1 MNHHL
6 SFIIHHSTLVFTIL
20 ATLLAIPTEASAY
33 DFSAVAPSGQTLYYN
48 IVDNTVTVTSQTN
61 SYPYYST
68 RPTGDIT
75 IPDNVEFNN
84 VIYPVTAIG
93 TNAFGFCS
101 DITSVTVPSSV
112 TIIGADA
119 FSNCYNIES
128 INILGAVTY
137 IGNEAF
143 ISCNRLSS
151 FTIPNT
157 VSSIGREAFT
167 ACYDLTSIFIP
178 ASVTSIGYGIFSSCH
193 NLASITVD
201 ENNPVYDSR
210 DNCNAIIKSS
220 ENVLVSGCQNTI
232 IPNSVTAISN
242 NAFEGLVNL
251 TAITIPTS
259 VVSIGSYAFYASGL
273 TSIDIPSSVSVI
285 EQATFL
291 NCYSL
296 ASISFSSSLTTIKK
310 YAFQGC
316 SALTTLTIPNNITSI
331 EESAFG
337 ECGGLTSIV
346 VSEGNPNYDSR
357 NNCNAIIE
365 TSTNTL
371 IAGSNNTVIPSDV
384 TSLGKK
390 TFFGCHFTSFTIP
403 ASVSFIDDYA
413 LFACYNLNEL
423 YIQAEVPPTLGEQA
437 FFGMDINTP
446 VYVPCGSLVDYRAA
460 DGWSQ
465 FTNIQEV
472 FNYTV
477 SVSGNDDAMGTAAV
491 TTDPTCANNSA
502 TITATPDCGYR
513 FVRWENAA
521 GVTVSTDNPCTL
533 TVSQDT
539 TLTAVFETLQAV
551 DYAESPSGHILY
563 YRIMNGNAQVTWQTR
578 CDPRYTNLN
587 GDLVIPDS
595 VTLNSVK
602 YKVSSIRDSAFFRC
616 TGLTSVV
623 IPNTVSSIGDNAFE
637 GCSNM
642 ASVTIPNSV
651 TYISTRTFCGSGL
664 TSVTIPN
671 SVTVIGRS
679 AFHACG
685 QMASVIIPNS
695 VTSIDMEAFRQ
706 TGLTSVTIPNS
717 VRTIGGAAFAECPRL
732 ESVTLPDSI
741 TELEFWVLM
750 GCSSLSSITIPSSVT
765 SIDLHAFSWSGNV
778 TSIVVES
785 GNEVY
790 DSRENCNAIIETASN
805 KLFIGCM
812 NTVIPNTVTSIG
824 DEAFDRCFRLS
835 SITIPSSVTSI
846 GNSAF
851 TNCTGLTEITTLAT
865 TPPVLGNNVFSN
877 VPTDIPVYVPCG
889 SLASY
894 QAADGWSN
902 FTNIQIRTVDNL
914 AASNVLRNM
923 ATLSWTDNANTG
935 WNVEFD
941 AVDFDPGTG
950 HMTPVHVTD
959 TFAILTGLDSATTYH
974 AYVYPDC
981 GTEIVYRH
989 VTFTTLAASPATV
1002 PYSCDFEFDG
1012 ANGWDLVNGSQANYW
1027 MVGNDVN
1034 NGGSRSLY
1042 ITNDGA
1048 ANAYTITSTSY
1059 SFATRTF
1066 SLAAGNY
1073 FCSYD
1078 WKAQGESSYDFI
1090 RVALVPIDVQL
1101 TAGDYSGFNNTSAVP
1116 AGSIALD
1123 GSYRQNLQ
1131 ENWQNHFEEFTV
1143 TTPGLYK
1150 LVFLWRNDGSVGTQ
1164 PPAAIDNVVLGTNS
1178 CPRVNNVAVIPT
1190 DNSINLTWTPGG
1202 TETSWRVTIG
1212 DTSAVVDAPAYTATG
1227 LEANTLYTIRVYSMC
1242 GVGDTSRA
1250 YSLTARTRCSPLP
1263 VPYTEDFESY
1273 ESGSGNPISP
1283 CWTKGTN
1290 SATAYP
1296 YPYATNAVSGQR
1308 SLYFHAYHPSSAT
1321 STAVFSYAAL
1331 PLLQQPVN
1339 TLQLNF
1345 KVRRYATVTDY
1356 YTTRL
1361 VIGVMTDPTDISTF
1375 FPMDTLDLKDAAA
1388 SSIHEYEYSFNNY
1401 SGNGQYIAIYDE
1413 VPPLYAGKTYSYSY
1427 AYVDDV
1433 MVEAIPSCPRVRD
1446 LAASD
1451 ILLSSA
1457 TLSWTDNANTGWN
1470 VEFGSVDFVPGT
1482 GYMTPVHVPDTFAIL
1497 TGLDS
1502 ATTYHAYVYPDCG
1515 TEIVYRH
1522 ATFTTLAASP
1532 ATVPYSCD
1540 FEFDGVNGW
1549 DLVNGSQANYW
1560 MVGNDVNNGGSRSL
1574 YITNDGATNAYTVTS
1589 TSYSFAARAFD
1600 LAAGNYFC
1608 TYDWKAQGES
1618 SYDFIRAALVP
1629 INVQLTAGDYCGF
1642 NNTSAVP
1649 VGSIAL
1655 DSSYRL
1661 NLQENWQNHFEE
1673 FTVTTPGL
1681 YKLVFLWR
1689 NDNVGG
1695 TQPPAAID
1703 NVVLTNLFPYSLSVY
1718 SADSTMGSAAV
1729 TTEPIWGN
1737 NSATITAYAN
1747 SGYQFDHWSDGN
1759 TDNPRTISVTS
1770 DSALT
1775 ALFTFTGSTSG
1786 SSDPSP
1792 SVSCGEYHW
1801 PAIPSP
1807 ALGVQ
1812 IKQKHDHTSAF
1823 AAQGWDTVV
1832 TLSTP
1837 TIELSCMPY
1846 IPVQHFNGQYTVD
1859 EIPYNP
1865 ADTSFHAGTR
1875 MPIST
1880 DDNFSNYTTT
1890 IPYPFY
1896 FFGIQKTHFV
1906 VGANG
1911 MVAFGP
1917 VPVTNTTSSG
1927 PSCPW
1932 SYSAGLPWTDN
1943 TSGAPSNLNYMRDA
1957 IYGIYEDTYPSYSQ
1971 VSGND
1976 GIYYG
1981 IQDASP
1987 MRKIVCSWNN
1997 IPQYSCTSKRSS
2009 YQIVCY
2015 EGTNIIEVYVKQ
2027 RQACTSWNGG
2037 HGIIGIQNATGQ
2049 PQMPSSNP
2057 TSSNGRVVPG
2067 SPAAFWPEGKNLFS
2081 SDLTETAYRFTPQGS
2096 TVYGYKWYRVFD
2108 DGRDSVELTTAPDD
2122 PNGYYIPMDES
2133 GTCPT
2138 LTRAVVSPT
2147 EPAKYVFEL
2156 NFRNANNDY
2165 YKLFDTC
2172 TVGVNFDTAIHIH
2185 MEMVG
2190 DSLFSQEDLSM
2201 VVAHPDSSYIKLSF
2215 NVEPTAERIEVLDQA
2230 NNIVATFYDST
2241 EEHILRMTTGVY
2253 IIRAVFPGGA
2263 VFEGSIDFTN
2273 ELQDN

>member
-446 VYVPCGSLVDYRAA
+446 VYVPCGSLADYRAA
-460 DGWSQ
+460 YGWSQ

-602 YKVSSIRDSAFFRC
+602 YKVASIRDSAFFRC

-765 SIDLHAFSWSGNV
+765 SIDIHAFSWSGNV

-865 TPPVLGNNVFSN
+865 TPPTLGSDVFSN

-914 AASNVLRNM
+914 AASNVLRNT

-941 AVDFDPGTG
+941 AVDFVPGTGHMTPVHVTDTFALLTGLDSATTYHAYVYPDCSTEINYRYVTFTTLAASPATVPYSCDFELDGANGWDLVNDGQANYWMVGNDVNNGGSRSLYITNDGATNAYTVTSTSYSFATRTFSLAAGNYFCSYDWKAQGESSYDFIRVALVPIDVQLTAGNYSGFNNTSAVPAGSIALDSSYRLNLQENWQNHLEEFAITTPGLYKLVFLWRNDGSVGTQPPAAIDNVVLDTNSCPHVNNVTAIPTDNSINLTWSPGGTETSWRVTIGNTSVVMDAPAYTATGLEANTPYTIRVYSLCGIGDTGRAYSLTARTKCSPLPVPYTEDFESYESGSDNPISPCWTKGTNNNTAYPYPYESNAVSGQRSLYFYAYQPSSATSTAQYSYAALPLFQQPVNTLQLSFKVRRYATVTDYYTTRLVIGVMTDPTDISTFFPMDTLDLKDAAASSVHEYEYSFSNYSGNGQYIAIYDEVPPLYAGKTYSYSDAYVDDILVETIPSCPRVRNLAANNVMHNTATLFWSDSTNTGWNVEFGSVDFVPGTG

-1002 PYSCDFEFDG
+1002 PYSCNFELDG
-1012 ANGWDLVNGSQANYW
+1012 VNGWDLVNGSQANYW
-1027 MVGNDVN
+1027 MVGNNVN

-1048 ANAYTITSTSY
+1048 ANAYTI
-1059 SFATRTF
+1059 
-1066 SLAAGNY
+1066 
-1073 FCSYD
+1073 
-1078 WKAQGESSYDFI
+1078 
-1090 RVALVPIDVQL
+1090 
-1101 TAGDYSGFNNTSAVP
+1101 
-1116 AGSIALD
+1116 
-1123 GSYRQNLQ
+1123 
-1131 ENWQNHFEEFTV
+1131 
-1143 TTPGLYK
+1143 
-1150 LVFLWRNDGSVGTQ
+1150 
-1164 PPAAIDNVVLGTNS
+1164 
-1178 CPRVNNVAVIPT
+1178 
-1190 DNSINLTWTPGG
+1190 
-1202 TETSWRVTIG
+1202 
-1212 DTSAVVDAPAYTATG
+1212 
-1227 LEANTLYTIRVYSMC
+1227 
-1242 GVGDTSRA
+1242 
-1250 YSLTARTRCSPLP
+1250 
-1263 VPYTEDFESY
+1263 
-1273 ESGSGNPISP
+1273 
-1283 CWTKGTN
+1283 
-1290 SATAYP
+1290 
-1296 YPYATNAVSGQR
+1296 
-1308 SLYFHAYHPSSAT
+1308 
-1321 STAVFSYAAL
+1321 
-1331 PLLQQPVN
+1331 
-1339 TLQLNF
+1339 
-1345 KVRRYATVTDY
+1345 
-1356 YTTRL
+1356 
-1361 VIGVMTDPTDISTF
+1361 
-1375 FPMDTLDLKDAAA
+1375 
-1388 SSIHEYEYSFNNY
+1388 
-1401 SGNGQYIAIYDE
+1401 
-1413 VPPLYAGKTYSYSY
+1413 
-1427 AYVDDV
+1427 
-1433 MVEAIPSCPRVRD
+1433 
-1446 LAASD
+1446 
-1451 ILLSSA
+1451 
-1457 TLSWTDNANTGWN
+1457 
-1470 VEFGSVDFVPGT
+1470 
-1482 GYMTPVHVPDTFAIL
+1482 
-1497 TGLDS
+1497 
-1502 ATTYHAYVYPDCG
+1502 
-1515 TEIVYRH
+1515 
-1522 ATFTTLAASP
+1522 
-1532 ATVPYSCD
+1532 
-1540 FEFDGVNGW
+1540 
-1549 DLVNGSQANYW
+1549 
-1560 MVGNDVNNGGSRSL
+1560 
-1574 YITNDGATNAYTVTS
+1574 TS

-1629 INVQLTAGDYCGF
+1629 IDVQLTAGNYSGF
-1642 NNTSAVP
+1642 NNTSALP
-1649 VGSIAL
+1649 AGSIAL
-1655 DSSYRL
+1655 DGSYRL

-1689 NDNVGG
+1689 NDNVSG

-1729 TTEPIWGN
+1729 TTEPTWGN

-1747 SGYQFDHWSDGN
+1747 SGYLFDHWSDGN

-1770 DSALT
+1770 DSTLT

-1792 SVSCGEYHW
+1792 SVSCGEYQW

-1807 ALGVQ
+1807 APGVQ

-1846 IPVQHFNGQYTVD
+1846 IPVQRFNGQYTVD

-1880 DDNFSNYTTT
+1880 DDNFAQTATN
-1890 IPYPFY
+1890 IPFPFY
-1896 FFGIQKTHFV
+1896 FFGEHKTAFV
-1906 VGANG
+1906 IGANG
-1911 MVAFGP
+1911 MVSFNPA
-1917 VPVTNTTSSG
+1917 VTG
-1927 PSCPW
+1927 QFCAW
-1932 SYSAGLPWTDN
+1932 SYSAPLPWPDGT
-1943 TSGAPSNLNYMRDA
+1943 TGAPNQVSLMRDA
-1957 IYGIYEDTYPSYSQ
+1957 IYGVYEDTYPNPSQ
-1971 VSGND
+1971 LTGND

-1981 IQDASP
+1981 IQDDFP
-1987 MRKIVCSWNN
+1987 GRKIVCSWNN
-1997 IPQYSCTSKRSS
+1997 IPLFSCTNNRSS

-2015 EGTNIIEVYVKQ
+2015 EGTNIIEVHVKQ
-2027 RQACTSWNGG
+2027 RQACPGFNGG

-2049 PQMPSSNP
+2049 PQVPSSDP

-2133 GTCPT
+2133 STCPT

-2147 EPAKYVFEL
+2147 EPAKYAFEL
-2156 NFRNANNDY
+2156 RFRNANGDWYFLN
-2165 YKLFDTC
+2165 DTC

-2201 VVAHPDSSYIKLSF
+2201 VVAHPDNSYIKLSF